1 MMQLKQQNAKDT
13 HVPEIL
19 DDLICSSVYRQ
30 LRKCIFVD
38 AQVWRRWRCEL
49 ESLLNLASIDVAFL

>member
-19 DDLICSSVYRQ
+19 EDLVCSSIYRQ

-38 AQVWRRWRCEL
+38 ARIWRRGRCEL
-49 ESLLNLASIDVAFL
+49 ESSLNLASIDVALL